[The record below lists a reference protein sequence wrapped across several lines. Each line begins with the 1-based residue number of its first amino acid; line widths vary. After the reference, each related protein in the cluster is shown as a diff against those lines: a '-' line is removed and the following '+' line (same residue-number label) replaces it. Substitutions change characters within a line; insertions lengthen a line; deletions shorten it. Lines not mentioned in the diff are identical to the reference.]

1 MSIEEVVGQR
11 EAWQRLMLMEKED
24 RIPHA
29 MLFCGPA
36 GCGKM
41 AMAIAFAS
49 HLLGNSQL
57 LKNWNHP
64 DLHFSYPTIKKP
76 SMGSEHQPVSADYT
90 QEWLN
95 MLNNGPYFTME
106 QWMDEMGAENQQAT
120 LQVPR
125 AMPFLTTSTSRR
137 AKAATRL
144 A

>member
-95 MLNNGPYFTME
+95 MLNNGP
-106 QWMDEMGAENQQAT
+106 
-120 LQVPR
+120 
-125 AMPFLTTSTSRR
+125 
-137 AKAATRL
+137 
-144 A
+144 